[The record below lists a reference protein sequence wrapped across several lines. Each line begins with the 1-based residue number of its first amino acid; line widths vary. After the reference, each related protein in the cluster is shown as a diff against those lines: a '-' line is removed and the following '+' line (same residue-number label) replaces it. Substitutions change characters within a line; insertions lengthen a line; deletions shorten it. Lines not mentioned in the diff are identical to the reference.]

1 MLIHRNAQGAIATAA
16 GGAGLLPVPVVERE
30 QQLRRHDH
38 GDDGDNDGN
47 ERPRIH
53 WIKYASAQ
61 RRRPARLL
69 RMTGLRYD
77 RHMTATG
84 IAADRAPQLINW
96 WNLRWVALALAVM
109 VAAILVGNAFFLNF
123 VHVMSGVM
131 WTGIDIFMGFVLGP
145 VLRQA
150 DVPARRAIAV
160 RLIPRMLFLMPT
172 LAIITGTAGYF
183 LAQQLGF
190 LDVAYPAH
198 LWVDAALALIALLTV
213 QGLGVLLPTNL
224 LVCFEMQKP
233 QPNPERIKRL
243 MRRYV
248 HHTALQGA
256 MQIAIIVVMAK
267 FVTGI

>member
-1 MLIHRNAQGAIATAA
+1 
-16 GGAGLLPVPVVERE
+16 
-30 QQLRRHDH
+30 
-38 GDDGDNDGN
+38 
-47 ERPRIH
+47 
-53 WIKYASAQ
+53 
-61 RRRPARLL
+61 
-69 RMTGLRYD
+69 
-77 RHMTATG
+77 MTATSLTAEG
-84 IAADRAPQLINW
+84 TPQLINW
-96 WNLRWVALALAVM
+96 RNLRWVALALATM
-109 VAAILVGNAFFLNF
+109 VGAILAGNAFFLNF

-131 WTGIDIFMGFVLGP
+131 WTGIDIFMGFVIGP

-172 LAIITGTAGYF
+172 LAIVTGTAGYF
-183 LAQQLGF
+183 LAKQLGF

-198 LWVDAALALIALLTV
+198 LWVDAALVIIAILTV

-224 LVCFEMQKP
+224 MACLEMQKP
-233 QPNPERIKRL
+233 QPDAERIKRL